1 MPAIIPR
8 AAVDFLTEEIN
19 GISADAQA
27 RVLRVLQG
35 IRWTPENVAQCRDLV
50 IQALEAV
57 MPTYTTMAA
66 QASADFYDAA
76 RELALGERLGAVS
89 ISGYDPRKTEG
100 AVRGFVRFVLDGR
113 VETFNDQVLQ
123 RIDYE
128 MKRSAGES
136 MFANGR
142 RDPRRPKFA
151 RVPTGDET
159 CDFCLMLASRGFV
172 YSSEATAGAVKLDH
186 YHAGCVLP
194 DTVLGAIGV
203 KSLLR
208 RKFEGDVIDITT
220 RGGRHLS
227 VTANHPILTVNGWVK
242 AGMLHDGDAL
252 LCGFDGYGHDSRIPN
267 VNDRPPSAEQ
277 VFEALSLLDAAYP
290 GGVEVSSVDFDG
302 EPVSNSDVEIVDV
315 DRLLKGHIVPV
326 RDEGVRDKS
335 FTLGALLERCKTLN
349 SSSSTDSGD
358 DACALSSRCV
368 MCGLGLC
375 SPVLRGHLG
384 GADETGLGITAYLN
398 SGVAEPSLNNAPRN
412 AISLG
417 QLQDAFAALVSLDEI
432 GRCGDAA
439 RAYLDSIALE
449 SSEGLLVRDS
459 KLYGNSLRGLPGGIE
474 IDYVGAVNARHFVG
488 HVYNLSAGGHWYTAN
503 GIITHN
509 CDCRVVCQWDGGGVE
524 GYDTQ
529 AIYDRWQDAVDAL
542 AAERAEKRGTT
553 VEEERDKIFRGY
565 ANSAKSAKKLARMR
579 AGRSRA

>member
-1 MPAIIPR
+1 MAVTIPR

-27 RVLRVLQG
+27 RVLEVLQS
-35 IRWTPENVAQCRDLV
+35 IQWTPENIAQCRDIV
-50 IQALEAV
+50 IQALAAV

-89 ISGYDPRKTEG
+89 ISGYDPRRTEG
-100 AVRGFVRFVLDGR
+100 AVRGFVRFVLRDD
-113 VETFNDQVLQ
+113 VQTFNDQVLQ

-151 RVPTGDET
+151 RVPTGAET

-194 DTVLGAIGV
+194 DTVLGALGV

-227 VTANHPILTVNGWVK
+227 VTSNHPILTVNGWVK
-242 AGMLHDGDAL
+242 AGMLQDGDAL
-252 LCGFDGYGHDSRIPN
+252 LCGFNGYGHKSGIPN
-267 VNDRPPSAEQ
+267 VNDRPPCAEQ
-277 VFEALSLLDAAYP
+277 VFKALSLLDAAYP
-290 GGVEVSSVDFDG
+290 VGMEVSSVDFDG
-302 EPVSNSDVEIVDV
+302 ETVSNSDVEIVDV
-315 DRLLKGHIVPV
+315 NRLLKGHIVPV
-326 RDEGVRDKS
+326 GHEGVGNEH
-335 FTLGALLERCKTLN
+335 FTIGALFERCKSLN
-349 SSSSTDSGD
+349 GAGAANFGDSTRS
-358 DACALSSRCV
+358 LPP
-368 MCGLGLC
+368 CGIMRSLC
-375 SPVLRGHLG
+375 LRSPVLRGHLCSTDKPG
-384 GADETGLGITAYLN
+384 F
-398 SGVAEPSLNNAPRN
+398 GVATPMDASIVEPSVDNMPGNAV
-412 AISLG
+412 SLG
-417 QLQDAFAALVSLDEI
+417 QLQDALTALISLDEI

-439 RAYLDSIALE
+439 RAYLDAVSLE
-449 SSEGLLVRDS
+449 DAENVIVGDSEFSGDS
-459 KLYGNSLRGLPGGIE
+459 FGGLPGGIE
-474 IDYVGAVNARHFVG
+474 IDYVRCVNTRHFIG
-488 HVYNLSAGGHWYTAN
+488 HVYNLSADGHWYTAN

-509 CDCRVVCQWDGGGVE
+509 CDCRVVAGWGGTEVE

-529 AIYDRWQDAVDAL
+529 AIYDRWQDAIDAK
-542 AAERAEKRGTT
+542 AKERAERNGTS
-553 VEEERDKIFRGY
+553 VSGERAAIMAAYGRAAKNAKKAGR
-565 ANSAKSAKKLARMR
+565 KSA
-579 AGRSRA
+579 

>member
-1 MPAIIPR
+1 MAVTIPR

-27 RVLRVLQG
+27 RVLKVLQG
-35 IRWTPENVAQCRDLV
+35 IQWTPENVAECRELV
-50 IQALEAV
+50 LQALATV
-57 MPTYTTMAA
+57 MPTYTDMAA

-76 RELALGERLGAVS
+76 REMVVGERLGAVA
-89 ISGYDPRKTEG
+89 ISDYDPRKTEG

-113 VETFNDQVLQ
+113 VETFNEQVLQ

-151 RVPTGDET
+151 RVPTGAET

-172 YSSEATAGAVKLDH
+172 YTSEATAGATKLDH

-242 AGMLHDGDAL
+242 AGLLHDGDAL
-252 LCGFDGYGHDSRIPN
+252 LCGFAGEGHDFGVPS
-267 VNDRPPSAEQ
+267 VDDRPPSAEQ

-290 GGVEVSSVDFDG
+290 GGVEVSSADFYG
-302 EPVSNSDVEIVDV
+302 ETVTNGDVEVIDV
-315 DRLLKGHIVPV
+315 NRLLEGHIVPV
-326 RDEGVRDKS
+326 GHESFGDKS
-335 FTLGALLERCKTLN
+335 FSVGALFERCKRLN
-349 SSSSTDSGD
+349 RSRATDFRD
-358 DACALSSRCV
+358 CAHPLSS
-368 MCGLGLC
+368 CGFMRGPCLSC
-375 SPVLRGHLG
+375 PVLRGHLG
-384 GADETGLGITAYLN
+384 SADETGLG
-398 SGVAEPSLNNAPRN
+398 VAAPMDTSIIEPTVNDMPGDAV
-412 AISLG
+412 SLG
-417 QLQDAFAALVSLDEI
+417 QLQDALSALVSLDEI

-439 RAYLDSIALE
+439 RAYLDSIAFE
-449 SSEGLLVRDS
+449 DSEGLLVRDS
-459 KLYGNSLRGLPGGIE
+459 KLFGNRLDALTSGIE
-474 IDYVGAVNARHFVG
+474 IDYVSVADTRHFIG
-488 HVYNLSAGGHWYTAN
+488 HVYNLSADGHWYTAN

-509 CDCRVVCQWDGGGVE
+509 CDCRVVAQWDGGGVE

-529 AIYDRWQDAVDAL
+529 AIYDRWQDAIDAK
-542 AAERAEKRGTT
+542 AKERAERNGTT
-553 VEEERDKIFRGY
+553 VSEERAAIMAAYGR
-565 ANSAKSAKKLARMR
+565 AAKNAKR
-579 AGRSRA
+579 AGRKSA